1 MGVRPEHVTLGG
13 PLAIPAHV
21 MVVEPTGYETQVI
34 AKLAGQDIVCV
45 FRERLNDRPGDSI
58 ALTFEGPLHFFD
70 AQTGKAIDGA
80 ADAGSCGSSVCQSC
94 RLSGNRINVAK
105 ARVNDAERRGREGFA
120 MKGQRVNR
128 RSLLIGMALAPAVV
142 RAARAAPMTL
152 RLSSS
157 LPNNPQFANGRVYYD
172 NLVKRLA
179 ADGLADR
186 IDVQFFPDNQLGQ
199 EIDVVNSV
207 SLGVID
213 LMVTGTSIWANVV
226 PLIGL
231 LDLGYLFES
240 FPQQT
245 KALDAGAAKP
255 LEQALI
261 AGANVHIIGWA
272 YNFGSRSVLCKS
284 PVNAPADLAGKRIRT
299 LPNKIITEC
308 LRLMGAAA
316 TPMAFGEIYTALQA
330 GVLDG
335 LEHDPPTIVAS
346 KFYETA
352 KFYSLTQHNF
362 SALGVFCSGLTL
374 SRMEAPLR
382 DQFLTAAAEA
392 AADTRVRGLEAEKE
406 ALESLKQKG
415 VEIIACDREPFRKL
429 AAPQTDEFIKAH
441 PEAKPIIDIVRSTK
455 A

>member
-1 MGVRPEHVTLGG
+1 MT
-13 PLAIPAHV
+13 
-21 MVVEPTGYETQVI
+21 
-34 AKLAGQDIVCV
+34 V
-45 FRERLNDRPGDSI
+45 FRTD
-58 ALTFEGPLHFFD
+58 
-70 AQTGKAIDGA
+70 
-80 ADAGSCGSSVCQSC
+80 
-94 RLSGNRINVAK
+94 
-105 ARVNDAERRGREGFA
+105 
-120 MKGQRVNR
+120 R
-128 RSLLIGMALAPAVV
+128 RSLLLGLALAPAVV
-142 RAARAAPMTL
+142 GAARAAPMTL

-157 LPNNPQFANGRVYYD
+157 LPDDPKYANGRVYYD
-172 NLVKRLA
+172 HLVKQLA
-179 ADGLADR
+179 ADGLADQ
-186 IDVQFFPDNQLGQ
+186 INVQFFPNNQLGQ

-255 LEQALI
+255 LEMALRT
-261 AGANVHIIGWA
+261 GANTQIIGWA
-272 YNFGSRSVLCKS
+272 YNFGARSVLCKS
-284 PVNAPADLAGKRIRT
+284 QVNAPADLAGKRIRT

-316 TPMAFGEIYTALQA
+316 TPLAFGEIYTALQA

-335 LEHDPPTIVAS
+335 LEHDPPTILAS

-362 SALGVFCSGLTL
+362 SALGVFCSGAT
-374 SRMEAPLR
+374 RARRAAPLR
-382 DQFLTAAAEA
+382 DSFLAGAAKA
-392 AADTRVRGLEAEKE
+392 ATETRTRGLEAEKE
-406 ALESLKQKG
+406 ALEALKQKG
-415 VEIIACDREPFRKL
+415 VTIIAVDREPFRERVL
-429 AAPQTDEFIKAH
+429 PQTEAFIRAR
-441 PEAKPIIDIVRSTK
+441 PEAKPIIDIIRSTK

>member
-1 MGVRPEHVTLGG
+1 MTE
-13 PLAIPAHV
+13 
-21 MVVEPTGYETQVI
+21 
-34 AKLAGQDIVCV
+34 
-45 FRERLNDRPGDSI
+45 FRTD
-58 ALTFEGPLHFFD
+58 
-70 AQTGKAIDGA
+70 
-80 ADAGSCGSSVCQSC
+80 
-94 RLSGNRINVAK
+94 
-105 ARVNDAERRGREGFA
+105 
-120 MKGQRVNR
+120 R
-128 RSLLIGMALAPAVV
+128 RSLLLGLALAPALIG
-142 RAARAAPMTL
+142 AARAAPMTL

-157 LPNNPQFANGRVYYD
+157 LPDDPKYANGRVYYD
-172 NLVKRLA
+172 NLVKQLA
-179 ADGLADR
+179 ADGLADQ
-186 IDVQFFPDNQLGQ
+186 INVQFFPNNQLGQ

-245 KALDAGAAKP
+245 KALDGGAAKP
-255 LEQALI
+255 LEQALR
-261 AGANVHIIGWA
+261 AGANVQIIGWA

-284 PVNAPADLAGKRIRT
+284 PVNAPPDLAGKRIRT

-308 LRLMGAAA
+308 VRLMGAAA
-316 TPMAFGEIYTALQA
+316 TPLAFGEIYTALQA

-374 SRMEAPLR
+374 TKMDAALR
-382 DQFLTAAAEA
+382 DQFLSAAAEA
-392 AADTRVRGLEAEKE
+392 AADTRAHALEAEKE
-406 ALESLKQKG
+406 ALESLKGKG
-415 VEIIACDREPFRKL
+415 VEIIACYREPFRKL
-429 AAPQTDEFIKAH
+429 VAPQTDTFIKAH
-441 PEAKPIIDIVRSTK
+441 PEAKPIIEIVRTTK
-455 A
+455 V

>member
-1 MGVRPEHVTLGG
+1 
-13 PLAIPAHV
+13 
-21 MVVEPTGYETQVI
+21 
-34 AKLAGQDIVCV
+34 
-45 FRERLNDRPGDSI
+45 
-58 ALTFEGPLHFFD
+58 
-70 AQTGKAIDGA
+70 
-80 ADAGSCGSSVCQSC
+80 
-94 RLSGNRINVAK
+94 
-105 ARVNDAERRGREGFA
+105 
-120 MKGQRVNR
+120 
-128 RSLLIGMALAPAVV
+128 
-142 RAARAAPMTL
+142 MTL

-157 LPNNPQFANGRVYYD
+157 LPDDPKYANGRVYYD
-172 NLVKRLA
+172 NLVKQLA
-179 ADGLADR
+179 ADGLADQ
-186 IDVQFFPDNQLGQ
+186 INVQFFPDNQLGQ

-245 KALDAGAAKP
+245 KAVDGGGAKT
-255 LEQALI
+255 LEQALRT
-261 AGANVHIIGWA
+261 GANVEIIGWA

-284 PVNAPADLAGKRIRT
+284 AVNAPADLAGKRIRT

-316 TPMAFGEIYTALQA
+316 TPLAFGEIYTALQA

-362 SALGVFCSGLTL
+362 SPLAIYFSEVTFN
-374 SRMEAPLR
+374 RMAPATR
-382 DQFLTAAAEA
+382 DTFLDAAKKA
-392 AADTRVRGLEAEKE
+392 AADTRAHGLGVEKE
-406 ALESLKQKG
+406 ALTQLKDKG
-415 VEIIACDREPFRKL
+415 VTVIDCDREAFRKRVV
-429 AAPQTDEFIKAH
+429 PQSEAFIKAH
-441 PEAKPIIDIVRSTK
+441 PDAKGVVDLIRAT
-455 A
+455 AA

>member
-1 MGVRPEHVTLGG
+1 M
-13 PLAIPAHV
+13 
-21 MVVEPTGYETQVI
+21 
-34 AKLAGQDIVCV
+34 
-45 FRERLNDRPGDSI
+45 
-58 ALTFEGPLHFFD
+58 
-70 AQTGKAIDGA
+70 KAY
-80 ADAGSCGSSVCQSC
+80 
-94 RLSGNRINVAK
+94 
-105 ARVNDAERRGREGFA
+105 
-120 MKGQRVNR
+120 RVNR
-128 RSLLIGMALAPAVV
+128 RSLLIGIAATPAIV
-142 RAARAAPMTL
+142 RAAHAAPMRL

-157 LPNNPQFANGRVYYD
+157 LPNNPKFANGRVYYD

-179 ADGLADR
+179 AHGLADR
-186 IDVQFFPDNQLGQ
+186 VDVQFFPDNQLGQ

-255 LEQALI
+255 LEQALKT
-261 AGANVHIIGWA
+261 GASVQIIGWA
-272 YNFGSRSVLCKS
+272 YNFGSRSVMCKS

-308 LRLMGAAA
+308 LKLMGAAA

-335 LEHDPPTIVAS
+335 LEHDPPTVAAS
-346 KFYETA
+346 KFYEAA

-374 SRMEAPLR
+374 NRMDAPLR

-392 AADTRVRGLEAEKE
+392 AVDTRARGLEAEKE
-406 ALESLKQKG
+406 AIEALKQKG

-429 AAPQTDEFIKAH
+429 TLPQSDGFIKAH
-441 PEAKPIIDIVRSTK
+441 PEAKPIIDIIRNAK

>member
-1 MGVRPEHVTLGG
+1 
-13 PLAIPAHV
+13 
-21 MVVEPTGYETQVI
+21 
-34 AKLAGQDIVCV
+34 
-45 FRERLNDRPGDSI
+45 
-58 ALTFEGPLHFFD
+58 
-70 AQTGKAIDGA
+70 
-80 ADAGSCGSSVCQSC
+80 
-94 RLSGNRINVAK
+94 
-105 ARVNDAERRGREGFA
+105 
-120 MKGQRVNR
+120 MKGYRVNR
-128 RSLLIGMALAPAVV
+128 RSLLIGMVGAPAIIN
-142 RAARAAPMTL
+142 AARASPMTL

-157 LPNNPQFANGRVYYD
+157 LPNNPKFANGRVYYD
-172 NLVKRLA
+172 NLVKHLA

-186 IDVQFFPDNQLGQ
+186 IEVQFFPDNQLGQ

-231 LDLGYLFES
+231 LDLGYLFDN

-245 KALDAGAAKP
+245 RALDAGAAKP
-255 LEQALI
+255 LEQALKT
-261 AGANVHIIGWA
+261 GANVQIVGWA

-308 LRLMGAAA
+308 IRLMGAAA
-316 TPMAFGEIYTALQA
+316 TPLAFGEIYTALQA

-374 SRMEAPLR
+374 NRMEATLR
-382 DQFLTAAAEA
+382 DQFLKAAAEA
-392 AADTRVRGLEAEKE
+392 AIDSRARGLEAEKE
-406 ALESLKQKG
+406 AIETLKQRG

-429 AAPQTDEFIKAH
+429 VAPQTDEFVKAH
-441 PEAKPIIDIVRSTK
+441 PEAKPIIDVIRSAK

>member
-1 MGVRPEHVTLGG
+1 MTE
-13 PLAIPAHV
+13 
-21 MVVEPTGYETQVI
+21 
-34 AKLAGQDIVCV
+34 
-45 FRERLNDRPGDSI
+45 FRTD
-58 ALTFEGPLHFFD
+58 
-70 AQTGKAIDGA
+70 
-80 ADAGSCGSSVCQSC
+80 
-94 RLSGNRINVAK
+94 
-105 ARVNDAERRGREGFA
+105 
-120 MKGQRVNR
+120 R
-128 RSLLIGMALAPAVV
+128 RSLLVGLALAPAVI
-142 RAARAAPMTL
+142 RAARAAPMSL
-152 RLSSS
+152 RMSSS
-157 LPNNPQFANGRVYYD
+157 LPDDPKFANGRVYYD
-172 NLVKRLA
+172 NLVKELA
-179 ADGLADR
+179 AGGLADQ
-186 IDVQFFPDNQLGQ
+186 IVVQFFPNNQLGQ

-255 LEQALI
+255 LETALRT
-261 AGANVHIIGWA
+261 GANVQIIGWA
-272 YNFGSRSVLCKS
+272 YNFGSRSVMCKS
-284 PVNAPADLAGKRIRT
+284 RVNAPADLAGKRIRT

-308 LRLMGAAA
+308 LKLMGAAA

-335 LEHDPPTIVAS
+335 LEHDPPTVAAS
-346 KFYETA
+346 KFYEAA

-374 SRMEAPLR
+374 TKMDAPLR
-382 DQFLTAAAEA
+382 DQFLAAAAEA

-406 ALESLKQKG
+406 ALDSLKQKG
-415 VEIIACDREPFRKL
+415 GEPIARDREPFRKL
-429 AAPQTDEFIKAH
+429 TLPQTDNFIKSH
-441 PEAKPIIDIVRSTK
+441 PEAKPIIDSVRNTK

>member
-1 MGVRPEHVTLGG
+1 MWRARECRAMT
-13 PLAIPAHV
+13 
-21 MVVEPTGYETQVI
+21 E
-34 AKLAGQDIVCV
+34 
-45 FRERLNDRPGDSI
+45 FRTD
-58 ALTFEGPLHFFD
+58 
-70 AQTGKAIDGA
+70 
-80 ADAGSCGSSVCQSC
+80 
-94 RLSGNRINVAK
+94 
-105 ARVNDAERRGREGFA
+105 
-120 MKGQRVNR
+120 R
-128 RSLLIGMALAPAVV
+128 RSLLLGLALAPAVIG
-142 RAARAAPMTL
+142 AARAAPITL

-157 LPNNPQFANGRVYYD
+157 LPDDPKYANGRVYYD
-172 NLVKRLA
+172 NLVKRLGA
-179 ADGLADR
+179 HGLGDR

-240 FPQQT
+240 FLQQT
-245 KALDAGAAKP
+245 KALEAGAAKP
-255 LEQALI
+255 LEQALQS
-261 AGANVHIIGWA
+261 GANVHFIGWA

-316 TPMAFGEIYTALQA
+316 TPLAFGEIYTALQA

-374 SRMEAPLR
+374 TKMEAPLR

-429 AAPQTDEFIKAH
+429 VLPQTDEFIKAH
-441 PEAKPIIDIVRSTK
+441 PEAKSTIDIVRSTK